1 MSAAAHGLGWAR
13 GGRGWA
19 LVAVVVLSGVW
30 LAARSWHGG
39 AMPPSAL
46 VRRGDLDEY
55 VRCRGSL
62 AARKAAILFAPER
75 VENQRIVFL
84 VPGGSRVR
92 QGQVVIRLDV
102 SALQQTAQQR
112 ALALQ
117 TAKAKLAQAQTQARI
132 TRQQD
137 VLALVED
144 QVQEGRAQLQE
155 RQESIL
161 SRIAGQE
168 SQLALA
174 TAQAQVAAEKAEG
187 RLHAAAAAAQLQA
200 LRQARDKAA
209 TQLRREQTA
218 VAESTLRAPIA
229 GLVTYMTN
237 YSNFSD
243 PHPYRVGDTV
253 SAGDKIAQIPDLNT
267 LEIHGNLPQND
278 RGQVRLGD
286 RVEVRTPA
294 LPEMQFTGRLA
305 KLSAL
310 TRLDINGTWPPERT
324 FRFTAPLEH
333 PDPRLRPDMSVTARI
348 ITRQL
353 RQVAL
358 VPARALFT
366 RRGKAIVYVLA
377 GGRFRPQPV
386 TVLGRN
392 PAQAA
397 VRGVAPGMRVALVA
411 PGAKPRKAAA
421 NPTGAEGR
429 MP

>member
-1 MSAAAHGLGWAR
+1 MSAAPRLGWVR

-19 LVAVVVLSGVW
+19 LVVVVALSGVW
-30 LAARSWHGG
+30 LARRSWPGG
-39 AMPPSAL
+39 AMPPTAL

-55 VRCRGSL
+55 VRCRGAL
-62 AARKAAILFAPER
+62 AARKAAILFAPRR

-102 SALQQTAQQR
+102 SAQQQTARQL

-117 TAKAKLAQAQTQARI
+117 TAQAKLAQAQTQARI

-174 TAQAQVAAEKAEG
+174 TAQAQVAAEKAQG

-209 TQLRREQTA
+209 AQLRREQTA
-218 VAESTLRAPIA
+218 ISEATLRAPIA

-237 YSNFSD
+237 YSNFND
-243 PHPYRVGDTV
+243 PHPYRAGDTV
-253 SAGDKIAQIPDLNT
+253 SAGDEIAQIPDLNT
-267 LEIHGNLPQND
+267 LVIRGNLAQND
-278 RGQVRLGD
+278 RGQVQLGD
-286 RVEVRTPA
+286 RVEARTPA
-294 LPEMQFTGRLA
+294 LPEMQFTGRLQR
-305 KLSAL
+305 LSAL
-310 TRLDINGTWPPERT
+310 TRLDFTGTWPPART
-324 FRFTAPLEH
+324 FRFTAPLDH

-366 RRGKAIVYVLA
+366 RRGQAIVYVFA
-377 GGRFRPQPV
+377 RGRFRPRPV

-411 PGAKPRKAAA
+411 PGTKPRAAAA
-421 NPTGAEGR
+421 NPAGAEER